1 MQFFGAFTI
10 VPRAN
15 NRERVG
21 GRHGYHRDMTV
32 PALSLSTESASG
44 STTEILI
51 LASLQTDDGVRLLA
65 DVTLG
70 DDLIA
75 SVTAQLLLL
84 NATGARDEVV
94 RLVVMTETPRSIAIV
109 GLGRLL
115 NTEALRHAA
124 GSAVRQLSGAASV
137 AFSLPLDDADQVEAV
152 LEGAALGGYSYTAYR
167 HSSLA
172 ATKLPARSVVVHSA
186 TPAASAVERA
196 RVSAEAIGLV
206 KDLVNMPPLD
216 LYPASLA
223 DQAVDAARGLPLDVT
238 VWDEHQLAADGF
250 GGIAGVGAGSTRPP
264 RLVKVSYSPNGA
276 GKHLALVGKGITF
289 DTGGLSL
296 KPPASMVG
304 MKYDMTGAATV
315 LAVVVAAA
323 RLQLP
328 VRITAWMCIAEN
340 MPSGSA
346 IRPNDVLRMRGGRT
360 VEVLNTDAEGRLVL
374 ADGLVAAGEEHPDAI
389 IDVATLTGA
398 AVVALGNRYF
408 GVMGDDTLVQHVLAA
423 STATGETAWPMPFP
437 NELRATLNSDVADI
451 ANAKI
456 GSSVGGMLL
465 AGIFLK
471 EFIGTDTAGQTIPWA
486 HLDIAGPAQNSGSG
500 WGFTGVGPTGVS
512 VRALLRL
519 AEDFSRP

>member
-1 MQFFGAFTI
+1 
-10 VPRAN
+10 
-15 NRERVG
+15 
-21 GRHGYHRDMTV
+21 MTV
-32 PALSLSTESASG
+32 PTLSLSTESARASAADV
-44 STTEILI
+44 LI
-51 LASLQTDDGVRLLA
+51 LAALQTDDGARLLA

-70 DDLIA
+70 EALIS
-75 SVTAQLLLL
+75 SVAAQLPLL

-94 RLVVMTETPRSIAIV
+94 RLVADVGTPRGIAIV
-109 GLGRLL
+109 GLGRQVS
-115 NTEALRHAA
+115 TDTLRHAA
-124 GSAVRQLSGAASV
+124 GSAVRQLTGAASV
-137 AFSLPLDDADQVEAV
+137 AFAIPLTDAAQVEAV
-152 LEGAALGGYSYTAYR
+152 LEGAALGGYSYTTYR

-172 ATKLPARSVVVHSA
+172 DAKLPAHSVVVHST
-186 TPAASAVERA
+186 TPAASAVDRA
-196 RVSAEAIGLV
+196 LASAEAIRLV

-223 DQAVDAARGLPLDVT
+223 DLAILAARDLPLQVT
-238 VWDEHQLAADGF
+238 VWDEHELAADGF
-250 GGIAGVGAGSTRPP
+250 GGIVGVGAGSTRPP
-264 RLVKVSYSPNGA
+264 RLVKLSYSPA
-276 GKHLALVGKGITF
+276 EAVKHLALVGKGITF

-323 RLQLP
+323 RLKLP

-374 ADGLVAAGEEHPDAI
+374 ADGLVAAAEEHPDAI
-389 IDVATLTGA
+389 VDVATLTGA
-398 AVVALGNRYF
+398 QVVALGNRYF
-408 GVMGDDTLVQHVLAA
+408 GTMGDDVLVQQVLAA
-423 STATGETAWPMPFP
+423 SAAVGEAAWPMPFP
-437 NELRATLNSDVADI
+437 DELRATLNSDVADI

-456 GSSVGGMLL
+456 GSTAGGMLL
-465 AGIFLK
+465 AGVFLR
-471 EFIGTDTAGQTIPWA
+471 EFIGTDAAGQTIPWA
-486 HLDIAGPAQNSGSG
+486 HLDIAGPAQNSGAG
-500 WGFTGVGPTGVS
+500 WGFTATGPTGVS